1 MGPWCFQTGKRAPRD
16 FTRVRMSMARAAM
29 LGTTQFP
36 NWCKRRR
43 SSWLTEWT
51 NQRSI
56 GTAFGSFHTSWRC
69 LDSGSTLACSKN
81 IQNFNEKKKFYGTQ
95 YLMAWHEVLPTVIRR
110 ITAEEEDPS
119 TVGLGFAGPTCEN
132 GNEKVKKQAGRPQL
146 LSCTVAQWHRRPRFW
161 HSCSGWL

>member
-1 MGPWCFQTGKRAPRD
+1 
-16 FTRVRMSMARAAM
+16 
-29 LGTTQFP
+29 
-36 NWCKRRR
+36 
-43 SSWLTEWT
+43 
-51 NQRSI
+51 
-56 GTAFGSFHTSWRC
+56 

-95 YLMAWHEVLPTVIRR
+95 YLKLNRKTKSSMAWHEVLPTVIRR

-119 TVGLGFAGPTCEN
+119 TVGLGCAGPTCEN